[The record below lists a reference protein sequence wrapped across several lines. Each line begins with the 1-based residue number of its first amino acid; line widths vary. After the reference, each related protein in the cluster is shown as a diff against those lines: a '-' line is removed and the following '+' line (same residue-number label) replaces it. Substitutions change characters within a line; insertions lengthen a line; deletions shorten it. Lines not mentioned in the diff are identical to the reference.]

1 MRNSS
6 AANSVASSPPVPA
19 RISST
24 TLRAAL
30 ASLVVS
36 SCRISSSRVARSA
49 PRRSCSSCA
58 SAYISSLL
66 ARPASISVV
75 SACWRRRAVWRW
87 YSSTTCLISA
97 SALFVSA
104 YDLWSVRI
112 AGSASLW
119 VSSWWV
125 FSSCASFSII
135 MDGGL
140 PRASGPGREGGGRG
154 SERRHGIRSDRGG
167 GRAGGR
173 RRRGFRQQ
181 PVLAQR
187 LDQGDDGD
195 LEHVVGRLLGGDLLQ
210 HEPGE
215 DQRGEQR
222 RRPPARGQAEHLIGD
237 SGDQRH
243 EQQPGAARDHER
255 RRLRGEREGPDRE
268 QQDEQQEARAAA
280 RMQAALRARALD

>member
-24 TLRAAL
+24 TLRA
-30 ASLVVS
+30 SLGSLGVS

-140 PRASGPGREGGGRG
+140 ACASGPGREGGGG
-154 SERRHGIRSDRGG
+154 SERHRGIRGDRFG
-167 GRAGGR
+167 GRAGGG

-187 LDQGDDGD
+187 LGQGDDGD
-195 LEHVVGRLLGGDLLQ
+195 LE
-210 HEPGE
+210 
-215 DQRGEQR
+215 
-222 RRPPARGQAEHLIGD
+222 
-237 SGDQRH
+237 
-243 EQQPGAARDHER
+243 
-255 RRLRGEREGPDRE
+255 
-268 QQDEQQEARAAA
+268 
-280 RMQAALRARALD
+280 